1 MQHVNLEEVRKAD
14 ENGWTPMLKACFHG
28 KIETAQWLY
37 EHGAAEDVRTAD
49 EVGDTPMF
57 KACLNGKI
65 ETAQWLYE
73 HGAAEDVRK
82 AVNYGDTPILL
93 ACKKGHLEVF
103 LWLLLNGAANDVLT
117 GHVDEAI
124 IGKSIENGE
133 FPSNQLR
140 GAMENL
146 LADHS
151 NFITLVLSAVGGL
164 PRLPLPASPNG
175 RQNKIMR
182 ASNGPC
188 YLPKLRGLE
197 SSVVAHIS
205 DFVGVVRGRHLRN
218 LREAHAS
225 LG

>member
-37 EHGAAEDVRTAD
+37 EHGAAEDVR
-49 EVGDTPMF
+49 
-57 KACLNGKI
+57 
-65 ETAQWLYE
+65 
-73 HGAAEDVRK
+73 K
-82 AVNYGDTPILL
+82 AVNYGDTPILI
-93 ACKKGHLEVF
+93 ACERGHLKVF
-103 LWLLLNGAANDVLT
+103 LWLLLNGAANDVMT
-117 GHVDEAI
+117 GHVDKSI
-124 IGKSIENGE
+124 IEKSIENGE
-133 FPSNQLR
+133 FSPNQLR

-146 LADHS
+146 LADHF
-151 NFITLVLSAVGGL
+151 NFITLFLSAVCGL
-164 PRLPLPASPNG
+164 PRLAPPASSNG
-175 RQNKIMR
+175 HQNKIMR

-188 YLPKLRGLE
+188 HLSKLRGLE

>member
-37 EHGAAEDVRTAD
+37 EHGAAEDVR
-49 EVGDTPMF
+49 
-57 KACLNGKI
+57 
-65 ETAQWLYE
+65 
-73 HGAAEDVRK
+73 K
-82 AVNYGDTPILL
+82 AVNYGDTPMKW
-93 ACKKGHLEVF
+93 ACENGNLDVY
-103 LWLLLNGAANDVLT
+103 LWLVLNGAANNVLT

-124 IGKSIENGE
+124 IGKLSIKNGE
-133 FPSNQLR
+133 FTSNQLR
-140 GAMENL
+140 GAMENI

-151 NFITLVLSAVGGL
+151 KFITLFLSAVGGL
-164 PRLPLPASPNG
+164 PRLPLPASSNG
-175 RQNKIMR
+175 RQNKVMR

-188 YLPKLRGLE
+188 HLPKLRGLE

-218 LREAHAS
+218 LREAHAT

>member
-37 EHGAAEDVRTAD
+37 EHGAAEDVR
-49 EVGDTPMF
+49 
-57 KACLNGKI
+57 
-65 ETAQWLYE
+65 
-73 HGAAEDVRK
+73 K
-82 AVNYGDTPILL
+82 AVNNGDTPIL
-93 ACKKGHLEVF
+93 AAFVKGNVEVF
-103 LWLLLNGAANDVLT
+103 LWLVLNGAANNVLT
-117 GHVDEAI
+117 GHVDEVI
-124 IGKSIENGE
+124 IGKLSIENGE
-133 FPSNQLR
+133 FTSNQLR

-151 NFITLVLSAVGGL
+151 KFITLFLSAVGGL
-164 PRLPLPASPNG
+164 PRLPLPAPSNG
-175 RQNKIMR
+175 RQNKVMR

-205 DFVGVVRGRHLRN
+205 DLVGVVRGHHLRN
-218 LREAHAS
+218 RREAHAT